1 MGDKTRAAEP
11 SGRVP
16 RNTLSR
22 PRIVDAAVAV
32 ADRDG
37 LDALTMPRLAEHLG
51 VGTMSLYRHIA
62 GKDDLLDAIGAQL
75 LAGVEVP
82 GGAPDDWE
90 GRVVGYVRALR
101 AQALRHPALARLLA
115 DRGLTVGP
123 VFDQLETVLSVLRA
137 AGFSD
142 LDAVRSLY
150 SLVTYVLGFLIWELP
165 RVHLQPAAAYAVAWN
180 RALDGLDADSYPNLA
195 ALRDE
200 LVTSASADQFDYGL
214 DRLVSSLRT
223 RLGGS
228 PPSAPAAGRHRGAP
242 PSTRRTPK
250 R

>member
-1 MGDKTRAAEP
+1 MVRNLDRQS

-22 PRIVDAAVAV
+22 SRIVDAAVALV
-32 ADRDG
+32 DGDG
-37 LDALTMPRLAEHLG
+37 LEALTMPRLAEDLG

-62 GKDDLLDAIGAQL
+62 GKDDLLDAIATRL
-75 LAGVEVP
+75 VAGVEVP

-90 GRVVGYVRALR
+90 GRVVGYVRSLR

-123 VFDQLETVLSVLRA
+123 IFDQLEAVLSVLKA

-142 LDAVRSLY
+142 LEAVRALY
-150 SLVTYVLGFLIWELP
+150 SLITYVLGYLIWELP
-165 RVHLQPAAAYAVAWN
+165 RVHLQPPAAYRAAWE
-180 RALDGLDADSYPNLA
+180 RALDGLDAGAHPTLS
-195 ALRDE
+195 ALREE
-200 LVTSASADQFDYGL
+200 LVTSASDDQFDFGL

-223 RLGGS
+223 T
-228 PPSAPAAGRHRGAP
+228 PAGRG
-242 PSTRRTPK
+242 RRP
-250 R
+250 RV